1 VPAAQGVQ
9 VALALE
15 DWPSG
20 PMLPGLQ
27 IVPAHDVEPV
37 EVA

>member
-9 VALALE
+9 VAVTLE
-15 DWPSG
+15 DWRSG
-20 PMLPGLQ
+20 PKLPGLQ

>member
-1 VPAAQGVQ
+1 VPAAHGAH

-20 PMLPGLQ
+20 PTLPGLHA
-27 IVPAHDVEPV
+27 VPAHDVEPV